1 MAKTERAKL
10 FSATVMTGML
20 ALSVTAGLRQV
31 QADMSGY
38 AVQTASTV
46 GGFGGNT
53 TGGSQA
59 TAAHTYTVTDRAS
72 LLKALG
78 GEHNAT
84 PKIIYVSG
92 KIDMNVNAQ
101 GQTLTAADYA
111 KGTGYNFNSY
121 LAAYAPS
128 TWGKKKVSGVQEAD
142 RVKAQQN
149 QAAQVVVK
157 VPANTTIIGEPGA
170 QLIGGNLV
178 IQQDNV
184 IVRNLYFE
192 TPYDDF
198 PQWDPTD
205 EDTGNWNS
213 QYDAISVQGA
223 RNVWLD
229 HNTFDD
235 GTHPDAQN
243 GTYFGREYQHHDG
256 DTDLTNG
263 ADNIKVSDNIYRN
276 HDKTMLIG
284 NSDTK
289 KTDAGKLHVTVT
301 HNLFENTVQ
310 RTPRVRYGE
319 VQVVNNLYQND
330 GTSTY
335 KFKYAWGLGENA
347 QIAAQNNVLNIA
359 NASASD
365 IISKLKGTQLADGG
379 TQFNGV
385 NVSASKLSHTAPL
398 TWQPTTPANL
408 TPTNQVQATVMNQA
422 GVNVLK

>member
-1 MAKTERAKL
+1 MKKAERSKL
-10 FSATVMTGML
+10 FSATVMAGML
-20 ALSVTAGLRQV
+20 ALSVTTGLRDV
-31 QADMSGY
+31 HADMSGY
-38 AVQTASTV
+38 AAQTASTV

-78 GEHNAT
+78 GENNAA

-92 KIDMNVNAQ
+92 KIDMNVNDQ

-111 KGTGYNFNSY
+111 QGTGYNFERY

-128 TWGKKKVSGVQEAD
+128 TWGKKKLSGVQEAD
-142 RVKAQQN
+142 RLQAQKN

-170 QLIGGNLV
+170 QFIGGNLV
-178 IQQDNV
+178 IQKGNV

-205 EDTGNWNS
+205 ESTGNWNS

-223 RNVWLD
+223 SNVWLD

-235 GTHPDAQN
+235 GTHSDAQN

-256 DTDLTNG
+256 DTDFTNG
-263 ADNIKVSDNIYRN
+263 ADDITVSDNIYRN

-319 VQVVNNLYQND
+319 VQVMNNLYQND

-335 KFKYAWGLGENA
+335 KFKYAWGLGKNA
-347 QIAAQNNVLNIA
+347 QISAENNVLNIA
-359 NASASD
+359 NASASE
-365 IISKLKGTQLADGG
+365 IISKLKGTQLSDSG
-379 TQFNGV
+379 TQFNGAS
-385 NVSASKLSHTAPL
+385 VSASQLCHTTPITWRPTAPAIL
-398 TWQPTTPANL
+398 TQ
-408 TPTNQVQATVMNQA
+408 TNQVQTTVMSQA
-422 GVNVLK
+422 GANILK

>member
-1 MAKTERAKL
+1 MAKTERTKL
-10 FSATVMTGML
+10 FSATVMAGML
-20 ALSVTAGLRQV
+20 AVSITAGLRQV
-31 QADMSGY
+31 HADMSGY

-59 TAAHTYTVTDRAS
+59 TADHTYTVTDRAS

-78 GEHNAT
+78 NNKNAT

-111 KGTGYNFNSY
+111 SGTGYNFDRY

-128 TWGKKKVSGVQEAD
+128 TWGKKAVSGEQEED
-142 RVKAQQN
+142 RLMAQKN

-170 QLIGGNLV
+170 QIIGGNLV
-178 IQQDNV
+178 TQQDNV

-205 EDTGNWNS
+205 ESTGNWNS

-235 GTHPDAQN
+235 GTHSDAQN

-256 DTDLTNG
+256 DTDFTNG
-263 ADNIKVSDNIYRN
+263 ADDITVSDNIYRN

-319 VQVVNNLYQND
+319 VQVMNNLYQND

-335 KFKYAWGLGENA
+335 KFKYAWGLGKNA
-347 QIAAQNNVLNIA
+347 QISAENNVLNIA
-359 NASASD
+359 NASASE
-365 IISKLKGTQLADGG
+365 IISKLKGTQLSDSG
-379 TQFNGV
+379 TQFNGAS
-385 NVSASKLSHTAPL
+385 VSASQLCHTTPITWRPTAPAIL
-398 TWQPTTPANL
+398 TQ
-408 TPTNQVQATVMNQA
+408 TNQVQTTVMSQA
-422 GVNVLK
+422 GANILK

>member
-1 MAKTERAKL
+1 MKKAERSKL
-10 FSATVMTGML
+10 FSATVMAGML
-20 ALSVTAGLRQV
+20 ALSVTTGLRDV
-31 QADMSGY
+31 HADMSGY
-38 AVQTASTV
+38 AAQTASTV

-78 GEHNAT
+78 GENNAT

-92 KIDMNVNAQ
+92 KIDMNVNDQ

-111 KGTGYNFNSY
+111 QGTGYNFERY
-121 LAAYAPS
+121 LAAYTPS
-128 TWGKKKVSGVQEAD
+128 TWGKKKLSGVQEAD
-142 RVKAQQN
+142 RLQAQKN

-170 QLIGGNLV
+170 QFIGGNLV
-178 IQQDNV
+178 IQKGNV

-205 EDTGNWNS
+205 ESTGNWNS

-223 RNVWLD
+223 SNVWLD

-256 DTDLTNG
+256 DTDFTNG
-263 ADNIKVSDNIYRN
+263 ANNITVSDNIYRN

-289 KTDAGKLHVTVT
+289 TTDAGKLHVTVT

-330 GTSTY
+330 GTSSY
-335 KFKYAWGLGENA
+335 KFKYAWGLGKNA

-365 IISKLKGTQLADGG
+365 IISKLKGTQLSDSG
-379 TQFNGV
+379 TQFNGAS
-385 NVSASKLSHTAPL
+385 VSASTLSHIAPI
-398 TWQPTTPANL
+398 TWQPTAPANL
-408 TPTNQVQATVMNQA
+408 TPTNQVQATVMSQA
-422 GVNVLK
+422 GADVLK

>member
-1 MAKTERAKL
+1 MKKAERSKL
-10 FSATVMTGML
+10 FSATVMAGML
-20 ALSVTAGLRQV
+20 ALSVTTGLRDV
-31 QADMSGY
+31 HADMSGY
-38 AVQTASTV
+38 AAQTASTV

-78 GEHNAT
+78 GENNAA

-92 KIDMNVNAQ
+92 KIDMNVNDQ

-111 KGTGYNFNSY
+111 QGTGYNFERY

-128 TWGKKKVSGVQEAD
+128 TWGKKKLSGVQEAD
-142 RVKAQQN
+142 RLQAQKN

-170 QLIGGNLV
+170 QFIGGNLV
-178 IQQDNV
+178 IQKGNV

-205 EDTGNWNS
+205 ESTGNWNS

-223 RNVWLD
+223 SNVWLD

-243 GTYFGREYQHHDG
+243 GTYYGREYQHHDG
-256 DTDLTNG
+256 DTDFTNG
-263 ADNIKVSDNIYRN
+263 ANNITVSDNIYRN

-289 KTDAGKLHVTVT
+289 TTDAGKLHVTVT
-301 HNLFENTVQ
+301 NNLFENTVQ

-330 GTSTY
+330 GTSSY
-335 KFKYAWGLGENA
+335 KFKYAWGLGKNA

-365 IISKLKGTQLADGG
+365 IISKLKGTQLSDSG
-379 TQFNGV
+379 TQFNGAS
-385 NVSASKLSHTAPL
+385 VSASTLSHTAPI
-398 TWQPTTPANL
+398 TWQPTAPANL
-408 TPTNQVQATVMNQA
+408 TPTNQVQATVMSQA
-422 GVNVLK
+422 GADVLK

>member
-1 MAKTERAKL
+1 MKKAERSKL
-10 FSATVMTGML
+10 FSATVMAGML
-20 ALSVTAGLRQV
+20 ALSVTTGLRDV
-31 QADMSGY
+31 HADMSGY
-38 AVQTASTV
+38 AAQTASTV

-59 TAAHTYTVTDRAS
+59 TAAHTYTVADRAS

-78 GEHNAT
+78 GENNAT

-92 KIDMNVNAQ
+92 KIDMNVNDQ

-111 KGTGYNFNSY
+111 QGTGYNFERY

-128 TWGKKKVSGVQEAD
+128 TWGKKKLSGVQEAD
-142 RVKAQQN
+142 RLQAQKN

-170 QLIGGNLV
+170 QFIGGNLV
-178 IQQDNV
+178 IQKGNV

-205 EDTGNWNS
+205 EGTGNWNS

-223 RNVWLD
+223 SNVWLD

-243 GTYFGREYQHHDG
+243 GTYYGREYQHHDG
-256 DTDLTNG
+256 DTDFTNG
-263 ADNIKVSDNIYRN
+263 ANNITVSDNIYRN

-289 KTDAGKLHVTVT
+289 TTDAGKLHVTVT

-330 GTSTY
+330 GTSSY
-335 KFKYAWGLGENA
+335 KFKYAWGLGKNA

-365 IISKLKGTQLADGG
+365 IISKLKGTQLSDSG
-379 TQFNGV
+379 TQFNGAS
-385 NVSASKLSHTAPL
+385 VSASTLSHTAPI
-398 TWQPTTPANL
+398 TWQPTAPANL
-408 TPTNQVQATVMNQA
+408 TPTNQVQATVMSQA
-422 GVNVLK
+422 GADVLK